1 MALILKAL
9 AGISAL
15 VLLAITLFSSLL
27 ALGGVLLAAI
37 KFAVVAVFIAVVVMV
52 VFSMVRDRSR
62 RRHESA
68 DF

>member
-15 VLLAITLFSSLL
+15 VLLAVTLFSSLI
-27 ALGGVLLAAI
+27 ALGGVLLVAI
-37 KFAVVAVFIAVVVMV
+37 KFAVVAMFIAVIVVV
-52 VFSMVRDRSR
+52 VFSIVRDRSR
-62 RRHESA
+62 RRHQTS

>member
-9 AGISAL
+9 AGISAM

-37 KFAVVAVFIAVVVMV
+37 KFAVIALFIAVIVMV
-52 VFSMVRDRSR
+52 VFSIMRDRSR
-62 RRHESA
+62 RRREAS

>member
-27 ALGGVLLAAI
+27 TLGGVLLTAI
-37 KFAVVAVFIAVVVMV
+37 KFAVVAVFVAVIVMI
-52 VFSMVRDRSR
+52 VFSMARDRSR
-62 RRHESA
+62 RRREEASL
-68 DF
+68 

>member
-9 AGISAL
+9 AGISAV
-15 VLLAITLFSSLL
+15 VLLAITLFSSLI

-37 KFAVVAVFIAVVVMV
+37 KFAVVAVFIAVIVMI
-52 VFSMVRDRSR
+52 VFFIVRDRSR
-62 RRHESA
+62 RRHEGA

>member
-15 VLLAITLFSSLL
+15 VLLAITLFSSLI
-27 ALGGVLLAAI
+27 ALGGVLLGAI
-37 KFAVVAVFIAVVVMV
+37 KFAVVALFIALIVMI
-52 VFSMVRDRSR
+52 VFSIARDRSR
-62 RRHESA
+62 RRRETS

>member
-52 VFSMVRDRSR
+52 VFSIVRDRSR
-62 RRHESA
+62 RRREASH
-68 DF
+68 F

>member
-15 VLLAITLFSSLL
+15 VLLAVTLFSSLI

-37 KFAVVAVFIAVVVMV
+37 KFAVVAMFIAVIVVL
-52 VFSMVRDRSR
+52 VFSIVRDRSR
-62 RRHESA
+62 RRQQTS

>member
-15 VLLAITLFSSLL
+15 VLLAITLFSSMI

-37 KFAVVAVFIAVVVMV
+37 KFAVIAIFIAVVAMM
-52 VFSMVRDRSR
+52 VFSIVRDRCR
-62 RRHESA
+62 RRREVTS
-68 DF
+68 F